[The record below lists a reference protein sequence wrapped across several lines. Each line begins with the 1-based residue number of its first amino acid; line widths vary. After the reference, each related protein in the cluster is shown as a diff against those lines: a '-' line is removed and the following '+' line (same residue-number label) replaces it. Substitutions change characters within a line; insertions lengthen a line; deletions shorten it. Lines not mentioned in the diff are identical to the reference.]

1 MAIAVLLL
9 AMLASAGD
17 GEAAELGVDL
27 RLTDPV
33 SIKPFEPPMPVVF
46 NFTVEHTGTAM
57 TEWVNI
63 RVLNVSSSWTHRLDA
78 NTRRGPLHSTSSL
91 RFLLDEG
98 EVATLTVGLKPDT
111 ATPAGTYMPVIRAD
125 VVADPDVWDAL
136 EVGVVVPRFLSVD
149 LDAVLPP
156 GGEYTVTPPG
166 TVRVAIDLY
175 NTGNGEDRFLLKA
188 WTTMSSRGW
197 TVSITEGADAMGW
210 TPDLSADP
218 NGTEPHRVVV
228 KVYVPGDASP
238 NLLGHVSLEAT
249 SYSDPSVSDGS
260 GQVPVRALQVY
271 EFGVAVIGPES
282 LLGQPGS
289 KFEFQFRV
297 TNRGNGQDTF
307 RIYPVFDEDLAP
319 GFDSHASPDTVA
331 LEAGENTTFRL
342 VVDAP
347 FGAAKGP
354 YTFAAEVHSS
364 NMALNPI
371 LRNVKVQIE
380 QSFALG
386 LTADDPSI
394 SANPGDRL
402 TYDLWVLNVGNGLDA
417 VVLELVGSPAQWLTY
432 IQPTTFPLVP
442 GERAHV
448 EVIVYVPDVLD
459 DAARSSYPLT
469 VWANSTR
476 SDAKARLELQVVISP
491 FNRLE
496 WIFGN
501 RTMTSPD
508 EPVAEEGTLRPKP
521 SIDLFNTSTT
531 TFELVLWNMG
541 NTDDNVSI
549 EAEDD
554 DPRMAV
560 HVVPWES
567 PVRPGQELVVSV
579 TIVVDDNI
587 LPGEHRFWLNAISQD
602 ASVAIRVLPVEFDV
616 VPVFNPRDFA
626 DKQYGDPLNDDY
638 TYRYTTDGVDG
649 PVTRSSGKAG
659 SVSVI
664 DIISVTAVLDLET
677 GTVIV
682 TLELKGLAT
691 ESEGVVYVVHFVNAD
706 HQLTGPLVDPRAHHT
721 EGEFT
726 WSSHDVGNSTFWMS
740 LAGGVMGS
748 RVPVTTMEVEVLA
761 DKVYFHIGVRD
772 LRHAGVEPG
781 SDIRLYAYCHQVD
794 GRDGEGADGRIT
806 YDTAGQGAVSAPA
819 PFSDEPDEGSPGLPV
834 AAGLI
839 IAVVAVV
846 ALFMFRRWK
855 AARMAPLDEFDPDG
869 WVEYE

>member
-1 MAIAVLLL
+1 
-9 AMLASAGD
+9 
-17 GEAAELGVDL
+17 
-27 RLTDPV
+27 
-33 SIKPFEPPMPVVF
+33 MPVVF
-46 NFTVEHTGTAM
+46 NFTVEHTGTAL

-63 RVLNVSSSWTHRLDA
+63 RVLNETSSWTHRLDA

-111 ATPAGTYMPVIRAD
+111 ASPEGTYMPVIRAD
-125 VVADPDVWDAL
+125 VVANPVFWDAL
-136 EVGVVVPRFLSVD
+136 EVGVIVPRFVSVD
-149 LDAVLPP
+149 LDPVLPP

-175 NTGNGEDRFLLKA
+175 NTGNGEDRFMLKA
-188 WTTMSSRGW
+188 YTTMSARGW
-197 TVSITEGADAMGW
+197 TVTITEGADAMGW
-210 TPDLSADP
+210 TPDLAADP

-228 KVYVPGDASP
+228 KVHVPGDASP

-249 SYSDPSVSDGS
+249 SYSDPSVSEGS

-271 EFGVAVIGPES
+271 GFGVAVIGPES

-319 GFDSHASPDTVA
+319 GFDSHASPDSVV

-364 NMALNPI
+364 NLALNPI
-371 LRNVKVQIE
+371 LRDVKVQIE
-380 QSFALG
+380 QSYALG
-386 LTADDPSI
+386 LTTDSPSMSAD
-394 SANPGDRL
+394 PGDRL
-402 TYDLWVLNVGNGLDA
+402 TYDLRVLNVGNGLDA

-442 GERAHV
+442 GETAHV
-448 EVIVYVPDVLD
+448 EVIVYVPDILD

-501 RTMTSPD
+501 RTMTSPS

-521 SIDLFNTSTT
+521 TIDLFNTSTT

-554 DPRMAV
+554 DPRMTV
-560 HVVPWES
+560 HVVPWEAI
-567 PVRPGQELVVSV
+567 VRAGQELEVTV
-579 TIVVDDNI
+579 TIVVRDNI
-587 LPGEHRFWLNAISQD
+587 LPGEHRFWLNARSQD
-602 ASVAIRVLPVEFDV
+602 PFVAMRVLPVEFDV
-616 VPVFNPRDFA
+616 VPVYNPGDFA
-626 DKQYGDPLNDDY
+626 DKQYSDPLNDDY

-649 PVTRSSGKAG
+649 PVTSSSGKAG
-659 SVSVI
+659 GVPVI
-664 DIISVTAVLDLET
+664 DIVSVTAVLDLEAGMVT
-677 GTVIV
+677 V
-682 TLELKGLAT
+682 TLELKGLAM
-691 ESEGVVYVVHFVNAD
+691 ESEGVVYVVHFVNGD

-748 RVPVTTMEVEVLA
+748 RVPVTTMDVEVLA
-761 DKVYFHIGVRD
+761 DKVYFNIGVRD
-772 LRHAGVEPG
+772 LRHSGVEPG
-781 SDIRLYAYCHQVD
+781 SDILLYAYCHQVD
-794 GRDGEGADGRIT
+794 GRDGAGADGRIT
-806 YDTAGQGAVSAPA
+806 YDTAGQGAASAPA
-819 PFSDEPDEGSPGLPV
+819 PFSEEPDEGSPGRLPV
-834 AAGLI
+834 AAGVT

-846 ALFMFRRWK
+846 ALFIFRRWK
-855 AARMAPLDEFDPDG
+855 AARIAPMDESDPDG